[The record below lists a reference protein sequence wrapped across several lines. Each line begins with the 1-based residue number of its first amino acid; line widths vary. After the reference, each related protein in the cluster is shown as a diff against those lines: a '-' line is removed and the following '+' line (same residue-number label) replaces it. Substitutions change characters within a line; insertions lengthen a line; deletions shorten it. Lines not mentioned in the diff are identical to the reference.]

1 MTSFEPL
8 VSIPFA
14 CGTHDR
20 AAHLRPN
27 AAALAEAWAHPEAR
41 VLRVHQTATA
51 LREDGS
57 DIAYLT
63 TSQVERPEDAW
74 FLGLDTAGRPY
85 FALAGEFEAG
95 PGEVAAT
102 LRDIS
107 RTLSSDAVGLFVHA
121 VGLDNWHAKHGFCAA
136 CGAPSK
142 AITSGHVRQCT
153 RCDAEHFPR
162 TDPAVI
168 MLVVD
173 DDDRCLLG
181 RNPAW
186 PPNRFST
193 LAGFVEPGESL
204 EQAVIREV
212 FEEVGVVCDRV
223 VYQGSQ
229 PWPLPSS
236 LMVGFRAHAV
246 DTSMHVDTEEVT
258 EARWFTRE
266 ELLEAGRTG
275 ETLVPGAISI
285 ARYLIERWLG
295 GPLPAENAWQ

>member
-1 MTSFEPL
+1 M
-8 VSIPFA
+8 
-14 CGTHDR
+14 R
-20 AAHLRPN
+20 AN
-27 AAALAEAWAHPEAR
+27 AVALAEAWLHPGAR
-41 VLRVHQTATA
+41 VLRVHQMATA
-51 LREDGS
+51 LYADGS
-57 DIAYLT
+57 DVAYLT
-63 TSQVERPEDAW
+63 VDQVKTPEDAW
-74 FLGLDTAGRPY
+74 FLGFDIEGRPY

-95 PGEVAAT
+95 PGEVTAK
-102 LRDIS
+102 LRDV
-107 RTLSSDAVGLFVHA
+107 TAALSADAVGLFVHA
-121 VGLDNWHAKHGFCAA
+121 VGLDNWHAKHRFCPV
-136 CGAPSK
+136 CGSPSK
-142 AITSGHVRQCT
+142 AINSGHVRECT
-153 RCDAEHFPR
+153 GCGAQQFPR

-186 PPNRFST
+186 APNWFST

-223 VYQGSQ
+223 LYEGSQ

-236 LMVGFRAHAV
+236 LMIGFRAHAV
-246 DTSMHVDTEEVT
+246 DASVKLDPAEVT

-266 ELLEAGRTG
+266 ELLEAGRSG
-275 ETLVPGAISI
+275 EALMPGAISI

-295 GPLPAENAWQ
+295 GPLPAENSWR